1 MMNYN
6 YLENMTADIKAYI
19 DDEIDLTEYTDDAG
33 VIDRDRLEEDLQ
45 DALWIE
51 DSVTGN
57 ASGSYTCNSNV
68 AKEYVLD
75 NMAICTESL
84 REFCVEPTDIA
95 EHFLHEDW
103 EYFDVTIRCYLLGAA
118 IADALDEIEE
128 STLIPL
134 F

>member
-33 VIDRDRLEEDLQ
+33 ELDREELEEELQ
-45 DALWIE
+45 DTLWTV

-68 AKEYVLD
+68 AKEYVLG
-75 NMAICTESL
+75 NMELCTESL
-84 REFCVEPTDIA
+84 REFCVEPADIA
-95 EHFLHEDW
+95 DHFLREDW
-103 EYFDVTIRCYLLGAA
+103 EYFDVTIRCYLLGNA
-118 IADALDEIEE
+118 IADALDEITEAAA
-128 STLIPL
+128 
-134 F
+134 

>member
-33 VIDRDRLEEDLQ
+33 EIDREELEEELQ
-45 DALWIE
+45 DTLWTV

-68 AKEYVLD
+68 AKEYVLG
-75 NMAICTESL
+75 NMELCTESL
-84 REFCVEPTDIA
+84 REFCVEPADIA
-95 EHFLHEDW
+95 DHFLREDW
-103 EYFDVTIRCYLLGAA
+103 EYFDVTIRCYLLGNA
-118 IADALDEIEE
+118 IADALDEITEAAA
-128 STLIPL
+128 
-134 F
+134 